1 MNEESLGDIATVIM
15 GQSPP
20 GAKCNTRGAGL
31 PLLNGPTEF
40 GDHHPI
46 PVQWT
51 TDARRSCM
59 PGALLLC
66 VRGSTTGR
74 MNRAD
79 QVYAIGRGLAAIQS
93 DDTTDQNYI
102 FYALQDR
109 LMRLLERTTGSV
121 FPNVSRADISSLP
134 VSWPN
139 RPARMAIASVLAAL
153 DKKIENNRRSIRIV
167 SEVISTTWLQRFGA
181 PNDRDWP
188 KIPIGEIADIVGGS
202 TPSTTFEEYWGGTI
216 AWATPRDLSRLPS
229 VALLDTERHITELGL
244 GQISSG
250 LLPAGTVLLSS
261 RAPIG
266 YLAITE
272 VPVAVNQGFIALI
285 PGARASNV
293 YLWQWLQNHSED
305 VNARANGTTFLE
317 VSKSNFRPLPI
328 ALPPEDL
335 MRRWTVSATQQ
346 FRLIVAKERESL
358 ILSELRNFILPR
370 LFSGELRV
378 CNAESLVDEAV

>member
-1 MNEESLGDIATVIM
+1 
-15 GQSPP
+15 
-20 GAKCNTRGAGL
+20 
-31 PLLNGPTEF
+31 
-40 GDHHPI
+40 
-46 PVQWT
+46 
-51 TDARRSCM
+51 
-59 PGALLLC
+59 
-66 VRGSTTGR
+66 

-79 QVYAIGRGLAAIQS
+79 RVYAIGRGLAAIQS
-93 DDTTDQNYI
+93 DDNADQNYI

-109 LMRLLERTTGSV
+109 LVRLLERTTGSV

-134 VSWPN
+134 VSWPD
-139 RPARMAIASVLAAL
+139 RPARMAISSVLAAL
-153 DKKIENNRRSIRIV
+153 DKKIESNRRSIRFV
-167 SEVISTTWLQRFGA
+167 SEVISTSWLQRFGA

-202 TPSTTFEEYWGGTI
+202 TPSTTFQDYWGGTI
-216 AWATPRDLSRLPS
+216 AWATPRDLSHLPS
-229 VALLDTERHITELGL
+229 VALLDTERHLTELGL

-317 VSKSNFRPLPI
+317 VSKANFRPLPI

-335 MRRWTVSATQQ
+335 MRKWTVSATQQ

-358 ILSELRNFILPR
+358 ILTELRNFILPK

-378 CNAESLVDEAV
+378 CNAESLVEDVL